1 MISPIKFYY
10 SATQKDKLRTS
21 TYSYFETKY
30 FKKPFEETGFLESSE
45 RFLAKKLNFFLPG
58 RIYTWHYDPEGV
70 DTLDYYDRRPIV
82 LVHSQYVAAGTNNM
96 IVQGLNLNLFPELAR
111 VQTLQVFFETF
122 EQDIK
127 NAEAA
132 ISKNQI
138 GTLNRVWQ
146 YLINWYF
153 IVNLFNVKGKIGY
166 QWAYRNYIIKNIK
179 TPVLLELEDWNM
191 IPFFV
196 PKEFQGKG
204 PADIWGEYVK
214 SKTELNKKVINQQKS
229 KTEQRKYI
237 KPGGS

>member
-1 MISPIKFYY
+1 MISPIKYY
-10 SATQKDKLRTS
+10 YDASQKDKLRKS

-30 FKKPFEETGFLESSE
+30 FKRPFEETGFLETSE

-58 RIYTWHYDPEGV
+58 RIYTWQYEPAGV
-70 DTLDYYDRRPIV
+70 DVLDYYDHRPIV
-82 LVHSQYVAAGTNNM
+82 LVHSQYVASGTKNM

-111 VQTLQVFFETF
+111 VQTLQIFYETF

-127 NAEAA
+127 NAETA
-132 ISKNQI
+132 IDKNQL

-146 YLINWYF
+146 YLVNWYF

-166 QWAYRNYIIKNIK
+166 QWAYRNYIINNIK
-179 TPVLLELEDWNM
+179 NPVLIELEDWNM

-196 PKEFQGKG
+196 PKEFKEKG
-204 PADIWGEYVK
+204 PAEVWGEYIK
-214 SKTELNKKVINQQKS
+214 YKNELNKKVIDPKKS
-229 KTEQRKYI
+229 KMKQRKYI